1 MAYTILCDEG
11 VTFTASELLSPHFL
25 KVKAHDFAGA
35 IARVSGDVYMITM
48 SPAFSGAYETACQ
61 VRDAVREQEPDRNI
75 FVIDTRTAFAGE
87 LAVARRLHDLL
98 LAGKLPEE
106 ALLETQEYIESLSTV
121 GVLDRG
127 DVLREKQAVSRRGA
141 RLRARFGR
149 RLLMEGGQDGRLH
162 VRGRSHGGALEDIC
176 ALAAKRF
183 TQRREKP
190 ERCVITYSG
199 CPEGAKEL
207 GKKLKKLCGFRE
219 LVIIPADQ
227 SAVRYMGSGTMMAAF

>member
-25 KVKAHDFAGA
+25 KVKEHDFAGA
-35 IARVSGDVYMITM
+35 IARVSGDVYMVTM
-48 SPAFSGAYETACQ
+48 SPAFSDAYAAACLA
-61 VRDAVREQEPDRNI
+61 RDAVREKNPERNM

-98 LAGKLPEE
+98 LAGK
-106 ALLETQEYIESLSTV
+106 Q
-121 GVLDRG
+121 
-127 DVLREKQAVSRRGA
+127 
-141 RLRARFGR
+141 
-149 RLLMEGGQDGRLH
+149 
-162 VRGRSHGGALEDIC
+162 
-176 ALAAKRF
+176 
-183 TQRREKP
+183 P

-199 CPEGAKEL
+199 CPERAKEL

-227 SAVRYMGSGTMMAAF
+227 AAVRYMGSGTMMAAF

>member
-149 RLLMEGGQDGRLH
+149 RLLMEGGQDGA
-162 VRGRSHGGALEDIC
+162 GRC
-176 ALAAKRF
+176 W
-183 TQRREKP
+183 
-190 ERCVITYSG
+190 
-199 CPEGAKEL
+199 
-207 GKKLKKLCGFRE
+207 
-219 LVIIPADQ
+219 
-227 SAVRYMGSGTMMAAF
+227 

>member
-11 VTFTASELLSPHFL
+11 VTFTAAELLSPNFL

-35 IARVSGDVYMITM
+35 MARVSGDIYVITM
-48 SPAFSGAYETACQ
+48 SPAFSGAYEEACRA
-61 VRDAVREQEPDRNI
+61 RDAMREKHPERNV

-98 LAGKLPEE
+98 LAGKQPEQ

-141 RLRARFGR
+141 RIRARLGR
-149 RLLMEGGQDGRLH
+149 TLLMEGGQDGRLH
-162 VRGRSHGGALEDIC
+162 VRGRSHGGSTEDIC
-176 ALAAKRF
+176 SLAAKRF
-183 TQRREKP
+183 TQRHQKP

-199 CPEGAKEL
+199 CPERAKEL
-207 GKKLKKLCGFRE
+207 GKKLKSLCGFRE

-227 SAVRYMGSGTMMAAF
+227 TAVRYMGSGTMMAAF

>member
-25 KVKAHDFAGA
+25 KVKEHDFAGA
-35 IARVSGDVYMITM
+35 IARVSGDVYMVTM
-48 SPAFSGAYETACQ
+48 SPAFSGAYEAACLE
-61 VRDAVREQEPDRNI
+61 RDAVREKEPERNV
-75 FVIDTRTAFAGE
+75 FVLDTRTAFAGE

-98 LAGKLPEE
+98 LDGKQPEQ

-141 RLRARFGR
+141 RIRIRLGR

-162 VRGRSHGGALEDIC
+162 VRGRSHHSSLDDIC

-183 TQRREKP
+183 TQRHQKP
-190 ERCVITYSG
+190 ERCVITYAG

-207 GKKLKKLCGFRE
+207 GRKLKKLCGFRE

-227 SAVRYMGSGTMMAAF
+227 TAVRYMGSGTMMAAF

>member
-25 KVKAHDFAGA
+25 KVKEHDFAGA
-35 IARVSGDVYMITM
+35 IARVSGDVYMVTM
-48 SPAFSGAYETACQ
+48 SPAFSDAYAAACLA
-61 VRDAVREQEPDRNI
+61 RDAVREKNPARNV

-98 LAGKLPEE
+98 LAGKQPEQ

-141 RLRARFGR
+141 RIRAWMGR

-162 VRGRSHGGALEDIC
+162 VRGRSHRGSMDDIC
-176 ALAAKRF
+176 TLAAKRF

-199 CPEGAKEL
+199 CPERAKEL

-227 SAVRYMGSGTMMAAF
+227 VAVRYMGSGTMMAAF